1 MGEGVIRVFDAKL
14 ILITGQRQAGKST
27 LCERLVGEL
36 RAASVAVS
44 GLITRRTGP
53 HDQEVLELRSGQT
66 YPLTLPFAEV
76 EGSATPHFRMDP
88 AALARALDALRESFP
103 TQVFIL
109 DEIGPL
115 ELKRGQGW
123 AAALD
128 WLATER
134 YAAALVVIRPELLGD
149 LVARLALPWYTVVN
163 VTPDNR
169 DQVLARLVAMISAL
183 IGGMG
188 D

>member
-1 MGEGVIRVFDAKL
+1 MKSDSKL
-14 ILITGQRQAGKST
+14 ILITGKRQVGKST
-27 LCERLVGEL
+27 LCEQLVSEL

-44 GLITRRTGP
+44 GLLTRRTGP
-53 HDQEVLELRSGQT
+53 HDQEVLELRSGHV
-66 YPLTLPFAEV
+66 YPLTLPFAEE

-109 DEIGPL
+109 DEVGPL

-128 WLATER
+128 WLATES

-149 LVARLALPWYTVVN
+149 LVERLAMPWYTVVN
-163 VTPDNR
+163 VTPENR
-169 DQVLARLVAMISAL
+169 EQVSAEL
-183 IGGMG
+183 TKMVIAGVGSKE
-188 D
+188 